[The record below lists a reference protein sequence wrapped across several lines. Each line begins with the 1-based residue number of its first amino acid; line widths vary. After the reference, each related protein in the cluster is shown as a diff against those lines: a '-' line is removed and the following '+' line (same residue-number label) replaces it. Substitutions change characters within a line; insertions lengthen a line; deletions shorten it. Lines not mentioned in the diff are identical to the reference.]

1 MPHKPSFPNED
12 IIRYLINYVEPL
24 PDSAYGPGYR
34 AAVTLVD
41 GTYLPCVIFRNPKTI
56 VDLAIRRFDE
66 EKRGKGVFSRSSGL
80 GYPDIVKNFVT
91 NGNCINSYDVA
102 KVEKSPYAIP
112 KQLLQQIRGETLM
125 GWTGFVARMK
135 DGKHFGFGTSF
146 SFSFF
151 NLPEGYSYSDVSEI
165 INHSYINVEGNVEG
179 FKGHSTS
186 GDFRANSFREKIYF
200 ECFLDGL

>member
-24 PDSAYGPGYR
+24 PDSAYGLGYR
-34 AAVTLVD
+34 AAVHLVD

-80 GYPDIVKNFVT
+80 GYPDIVKTFVT
-91 NGNCINSYDVA
+91 NGNCINYYDVA

-112 KQLLQQIRGETLM
+112 EQLLQQIHGETLM
-125 GWTGFVARMK
+125 G
-135 DGKHFGFGTSF
+135 
-146 SFSFF
+146 
-151 NLPEGYSYSDVSEI
+151 
-165 INHSYINVEGNVEG
+165 
-179 FKGHSTS
+179 
-186 GDFRANSFREKIYF
+186 
-200 ECFLDGL
+200 